1 MHNKCFSSWGE
12 ATTLRLQA
20 ISARLAFGRADLLRW
35 LFLGRLSLAAGVML
49 GGLLGWMGGDESV
62 PRELVAAF
70 VLAAAFT
77 APSALYARRRAGE
90 IPVAFLY
97 VQILFD
103 TLFVTWVV
111 HLTGGSGSVFAP
123 VYILVISVGAL
134 LLPLPGGVV
143 VGFLCSLLYF
153 ADAVLGHGEAFSAPI
168 FLQMG
173 LFGLVA
179 LITGLLGD
187 RVRRAGIALGTVES
201 QLQRL
206 RVTTDDILRNIKS
219 GVLTVDGEGKLL
231 YLNPA
236 GESLL
241 DLAAADWDG
250 APVLEAVARVAPDL
264 DKVLRWSAD
273 ERRPLARFKAVA
285 LRDGQEVTL
294 GISTTVVLHDD
305 EERPSVTA
313 IFQDITNQEQL
324 KALDRRADRLDAIAE
339 LSASLA
345 HEIKNPLAS
354 IRSSVEQITKP
365 SLAADDREFLG
376 RLVLTESDRLSR
388 LLTQFL
394 EFSSVRLGT
403 REELDFAKLVRDCVA
418 VVEQHPEAG
427 DGLEIRT
434 TGLDQ
439 EVHIPGDG
447 DLLHRAVFNLV
458 LNAVQFSGA
467 NGLVQVE
474 VQDRPDGSSP
484 GQGIVD
490 SPVRLSVR
498 DSGPGVDP
506 KQMARIF
513 DPFFT
518 TRQGGSGMGLAVVHR
533 AVEAHQGAVFV
544 EAAPEGGAE
553 FIIYLPRSHDGLG

>member
-1 MHNKCFSSWGE
+1 
-12 ATTLRLQA
+12 
-20 ISARLAFGRADLLRW
+20 
-35 LFLGRLSLAAGVML
+35 ML

-62 PRELVAAF
+62 PRELVAVF

-77 APSALYARRRAGE
+77 APSALYATRRGGE

-103 TLFVTWVV
+103 TLLVTWVV

-143 VGFLCSLLYF
+143 VGFLSSLLYF
-153 ADAVLGHGEAFSAPI
+153 ADAVFGHGEAFSASI

-179 LITGLLGD
+179 IITGLLGD
-187 RVRRAGIALGTVES
+187 RVRRAGIALGSVES

-206 RVTTDDILRNIKS
+206 RINTDDILRNIKS

-241 DLAAADWDG
+241 ALEAEDWDG
-250 APVLEAVARVAPDL
+250 TPVLDAVARVSPDL
-264 DKVLRWSAD
+264 GKVLRWSAD

-285 LRDGQEVTL
+285 RRDGQEITL
-294 GISTTVVLHDD
+294 GISTTVVPHDD
-305 EERPSVTA
+305 TERPSVTA

-365 SLAADDREFLG
+365 TLAANDREFLG

-388 LLTQFL
+388 LLTEFL

-403 REELDFAKLVRDCVA
+403 REEVDFAKLVRDCVA

-427 DGLEIRT
+427 DGVEIRT
-434 TGLDQ
+434 AGLDR

-467 NGLVQVE
+467 NGVVQVE

-490 SPVRLSVR
+490 SPVRFSVR

-506 KQMARIF
+506 KQVARIF

-553 FIIYLPRSHDGLG
+553 FIIYLPRSQDGLG